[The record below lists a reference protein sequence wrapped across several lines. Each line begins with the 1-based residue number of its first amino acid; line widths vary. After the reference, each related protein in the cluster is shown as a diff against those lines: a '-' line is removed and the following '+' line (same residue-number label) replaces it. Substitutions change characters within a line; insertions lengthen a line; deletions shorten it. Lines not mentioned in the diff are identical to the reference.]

1 MLVKAKG
8 VFYLKKI
15 RAERKKLNPCED
27 YAGKENCQSFRI
39 ARKSKKNGTNGCGF
53 EYVFKKIAIDIFK
66 KRW

>member
-1 MLVKAKG
+1 MLVKTKDA
-8 VFYLKKI
+8 FYLKKI

-27 YAGKENCQSFRI
+27 CAGKQNCQSFRI
-39 ARKSKKNGTNGCGF
+39 ARESKKNGTNGCGF

>member
-1 MLVKAKG
+1 MLVKAKDA
-8 VFYLKKI
+8 FYLKKI

-27 YAGKENCQSFRI
+27 CAGKQNCQSFRI
-39 ARKSKKNGTNGCGF
+39 VRESEKNRTNDCGF

>member
-8 VFYLKKI
+8 DFYIKKI

-27 YAGKENCQSFRI
+27 CAGKEHCQSFRI
-39 ARKSKKNGTNGCGF
+39 VRESEKNRTNDCGF
-53 EYVFKKIAIDIFK
+53 EYVFKKIVIDIFK